1 MNRRGFFGMLTGA
14 IIASKVEVF
23 GEEETPQFE
32 RRKFEGE
39 DVGQFGGPLANPHQ
53 PGTIEYFLH
62 QEADRLTEYWTN
74 QFKKP

>member
-1 MNRRGFFGMLTGA
+1 MLTGA

-32 RRKFEGE
+32 WRKFEGE
-39 DVGQFGGPLANPHQ
+39 DVGPFGGPLANPHQ